1 MDASNVRL
9 PLREVMGDDFVDPR
23 DHTGV
28 VGNDNGGKF
37 VSLKKA
43 SQRGTPRNE
52 YTIPYLLHAYNVSC
66 TTFQRYRKLGDTSH
80 LTKPKRQNKNAG
92 LNVIDD
98 LNFARQRFTA
108 RYFFVQDACRTRST
122 PEGVTG

>member
-1 MDASNVRL
+1 MR
-9 PLREVMGDDFVDPR
+9 
-23 DHTGV
+23 
-28 VGNDNGGKF
+28 
-37 VSLKKA
+37 
-43 SQRGTPRNE
+43 
-52 YTIPYLLHAYNVSC
+52 
-66 TTFQRYRKLGDTSH
+66 DTSH

-122 PEGVTG
+122 PVGVTGQAMMAYWGDKFDSIKWGNEGEDLEKWERMVREHSLNSLSSKRP